1 MIEHINWSQRAERHY
16 GKIIDYLVD
25 EFGRKR
31 AKQYV
36 RTVYT
41 EVKQLKVNPKLGQ
54 EEPLLEGA
62 RYEFRRLVLE
72 DLTKVIYRA
81 TDDSIEIADVWDTRQ
96 DAEELAAQLMD

>member
-36 RTVYT
+36 LNHT
-41 EVKQLKVNPKLGQ
+41 
-54 EEPLLEGA
+54 
-62 RYEFRRLVLE
+62 
-72 DLTKVIYRA
+72 A
-81 TDDSIEIADVWDTRQ
+81 TA
-96 DAEELAAQLMD
+96 